1 MLELIIV
8 TAIIVSAAAFLA
20 VRLYDLLH
28 AKGCGAC
35 SRCAAPKPQQLT
47 IGRTDHPGVGGL
59 PPMSVHP
66 ES

>member
-8 TAIIVSAAAFLA
+8 TAIVVGAAAFLA

-47 IGRTDHPGVGGL
+47 IGRTNHPGAGGL
-59 PPMSVHP
+59 PPMGMRLKS
-66 ES
+66 